1 MAKLAPS
8 SRKKPVKKS
17 SAKASNPPPRA
28 KKVATAKETPTK
40 QVSSRGLTWQVQKS
54 KGGIGHGGIEH
65 GGISRSGSLK
75 SALGT
80 FAKKKGY
87 TLNDDQAALAKKLS
101 AFFDDPSAR
110 CFLLKGSA
118 GTGKTFLIELIAKY
132 LRSEKKLDVNLAAP
146 TGRAALVV
154 ERTTGIRCG
163 TIHKLIYDFTS
174 LYEEKNP
181 AATNDRSP
189 VFYFP
194 IRELAADNRKA
205 VFIID
210 ESSMI
215 SDQKQESE
223 FHRFGTGR
231 LLRDLVEYARLRE
244 PLFNTK
250 IIFVGDPCQLPPVGT
265 SSEKGSPALNA
276 EYLSTDGLFVQQ
288 KDIIERPQYTEPYR
302 ITCQEHE
309 LTAVERQKKGDILKT
324 ANYLRNII
332 QSGNH
337 TWFDMYAENGD
348 IAHVTPEQLHEEVA
362 GQFKKNPYDGIVVT
376 SRNATAFTINGAIR
390 EILWGSSPKEIQ
402 KGDRLLAFQN
412 IGGLVNGELIIVHK
426 AHELDPYFINYRE
439 KKGKKG
445 EGATKTLRFR
455 KIEYTRQDSFDS
467 EGNPLIDRT
476 VILENFLNSADR
488 DIAPDAFRALY
499 DDFRRRFKAAN
510 PQININVTPKPEVF
524 VKALRQ
530 DPYVNCARVKYGYA
544 MTCHKA
550 QGGQW
555 DHSGLFFE
563 TKSGNIDFL
572 RWAYTGITRAK
583 KKLSVVNFVPSSP
596 ISPIMPKF
604 RSTRLT
610 GNDEKMEMPMMLD
623 FFESVVQEAIN
634 EKGISMAVHSIEGF
648 AHKYIF
654 SRDPESCIIVF
665 SANKGGVVTSCYKEG
680 KGSASLFAEI
690 KAHLLTYDFSVTPP
704 PAKKIAKPVKTA
716 IKSLPAKSP
725 AKTTPAKVKKV
736 AKKKTR

>member
-8 SRKKPVKKS
+8 SHRHPIKKS
-17 SAKASNPPPRA
+17 SAKVTKPPARA
-28 KKVATAKETPTK
+28 KKIATPKEAPAK

-54 KGGIGHGGIEH
+54 KGGIGHSGI
-65 GGISRSGSLK
+65 GRVS
-75 SALGT
+75 LGT
-80 FAKKKGY
+80 FAKRKGY
-87 TLNDDQAALAKKLS
+87 TLNPDQVQLAKKLS
-101 AFFDDPSAR
+101 AFFDNPSAR

-132 LRSEKKLDVNLAAP
+132 LRSVKKLDVALAAP

-154 ERTTGIRCG
+154 ERTTGIRCE
-163 TIHKLIYDFTS
+163 TIHKLIYDFTL

-181 AATNDRSP
+181 AAAEERSP

-194 IRELAADNRKA
+194 IKELAADNRKA

-215 SDQKQESE
+215 SDQKQDSE

-231 LLRDLVEYARLRE
+231 LLHDLIEFAHLRE

-265 SSEKGSPALNA
+265 SPEKGSPALSA
-276 EYLSTDGLFVQQ
+276 EYLSTEGLFI
-288 KDIIERPQYTEPYR
+288 KEPYG
-302 ITCQEHE
+302 IASQEHE

-324 ANYLRNII
+324 ATFLRNII
-332 QSGNH
+332 KSDNH
-337 TWFDMYAENGD
+337 TWFDMYVENGD
-348 IAHVTPEQLHEEVA
+348 IVHVTPAQLHEEVA

-376 SRNATAFTINGAIR
+376 HSNPTAFNINGSIR

-402 KGDRLLAFQN
+402 NGDRLLAFQN
-412 IGGLVNGELIIVHK
+412 IGGLINGELIIVHK
-426 AHELDPYFINYRE
+426 AHELDPYYINYRE

-445 EGATKTLRFR
+445 EGAAKTLRFR
-455 KIEYTRQDSFDS
+455 KIEYTRQDSVDS
-467 EGNPLIDRT
+467 EGRPKIWPT
-476 VILENFLNSADR
+476 VILEDFLNSPER
-488 DIAPDAFRALY
+488 DISHHAFRALY
-499 DDFRRRFKAAN
+499 DDFRRRYKEAN
-510 PQININVTPKPEVF
+510 PKSNINLTPKPPEF

-555 DHSGLFFE
+555 DHSGLFVE
-563 TKSGNIDFL
+563 KKAGNLDFL

-596 ISPIMPKF
+596 INAIMPKF
-604 RSTRLT
+604 PPTLLT
-610 GNDEKMEMPMMLD
+610 GNDENQEMPMTVN
-623 FFESVVQEAIN
+623 FFESVVQKAIN

-648 AHKYIF
+648 AYKYIF
-654 SRDPESCIIVF
+654 TKGAENCIIVF
-665 SANKGGVVTSCYKEG
+665 SANKSGVVTSCYREG
-680 KGSASLFAEI
+680 KGSASLYADI
-690 KAHLLTYDFSVTPP
+690 KAHLLIYSFSVKPPPKP
-704 PAKKIAKPVKTA
+704 PAKKV
-716 IKSLPAKSP
+716 PAS
-725 AKTTPAKVKKV
+725 KVKKPSPSPK
-736 AKKKTR
+736 AKKATKKTRAR